1 MDWIQAIK
9 EDDNKALRQLYSES
23 REPCIAW
30 LIKNYKISRDDATE
44 IFQISVVI
52 LYENICSGKLLKL
65 NSSVSTY
72 LHAIA
77 KNKVFELRRRYV
89 KVEHRDNTNF
99 IFSQYL
105 VDESGVEDKNRLE
118 SKIAICNKYL
128 SQIGDPCKSLLQL
141 YYFAKKSMTEITTE
155 LGYKNANTTKNQ
167 KYKCLKRLQSMA
179 NTHKE
184 QIG

>member
-1 MDWIQAIK
+1 MDWIKAIK
-9 EDDNKALRQLYSES
+9 QDEDKALRQLYSQS
-23 REPCIAW
+23 REPCISW
-30 LIKNYKISRDDATE
+30 LIKNYKINSDDAIE

-52 LYENICSGKLLKL
+52 LYENICSGKLKKL
-65 NSSVSTY
+65 NSKVTTY

-77 KNKVFELRRRYV
+77 RNKVYELRRRCV
-89 KVEHRDNTNF
+89 KVDHLDNTNF

-105 VDESGVEDKNRLE
+105 VDESDIEDKKTLE
-118 SKIAICNKYL
+118 SKIEICNKFL
-128 SQIGDPCKSLLQL
+128 NQIGDPCKTLLQL
-141 YYFAKKSMTEITTE
+141 FYFGNKNMSEITTE
-155 LGYKNANTTKNQ
+155 MGYKNADTTKNQ